1 MFDLAE
7 HPSPTDWLESLADN
21 WAWVCCILLFCPT
34 CSFTRPPSCIYHRQ
48 GQEFP
53 HIFQHLPPDYSVTN
67 WTHLSVYSS
76 STAEEVH
83 GVFLTH
89 FPRQFLLT
97 KFCYRPTI
105 SSYCLS
111 YFLGSDFICSP
122 LSRSDASVQE
132 YTHPLNSFS
141 EVSEHALDLRKPELL
156 YVAQHW
162 NLFLY
167 Y

>member
-1 MFDLAE
+1 MTLLST
-7 HPSPTDWLESLADN
+7 HHQPTDWK
-21 WAWVCCILLFCPT
+21 AWQIIEHGFVVYCCFVPPAALRDLPAVFIIGKGKNFHI
-34 CSFTRPPSCIYHRQ
+34 SFNIC
-48 GQEFP
+48 
-53 HIFQHLPPDYSVTN
+53 PDYSVTN
-67 WTHLSVYSS
+67 WTHLSAYSS
-76 STAEEVH
+76 STAEEVY

-89 FPRQFLLT
+89 FPRQLLLT
-97 KFCYRPTI
+97 KFCYLPTI

-122 LSRSDASVQE
+122 LSRSDAAVQE

-156 YVAQHW
+156 YVAQLW